1 MEIEELVS
9 KEKHQELCNFLK
21 LTKVSDHPDYANWD
35 IYKVNEFITLN
46 LTKNREEWDALLR
59 SSNI

>member
-35 IYKVNEFITLN
+35 IYKVNEDITVI
-46 LTKNREEWDALLR
+46 LTMNRAEWDVLLR
-59 SSNI
+59 SRNI